1 MSAAPQYKTPPSDG
15 DGPMART
22 ADAHPTPGNDSA
34 EAKVVEA
41 LVRSRERTWHTFARS
56 LLLGGLL
63 AGLVTAA
70 VVVHIY

>member
-15 DGPMART
+15 DGSMART
-22 ADAHPTPGNDSA
+22 ADPHPGNDSA

-70 VVVHIY
+70 VVIHIY